1 MAAAFQWIARLG
13 LHEAVANNYSTAV
26 NEDEIQFLMNP
37 NQVHFSQIKASDLLR
52 LDSND
57 RTTLDHPNADDLTA
71 REVHG

>member
-57 RTTLDHPNADDLTA
+57 
-71 REVHG
+71 

>member
-1 MAAAFQWIARLG
+1 LAATGDMAAAFQWIARLG

-57 RTTLDHPNADDLTA
+57 
-71 REVHG
+71 